1 MCVLVVRS
9 GVGAVLVGQGACF
22 TTRVTLMRPMA
33 HAALGRRPRAAAR
46 SALIMTAASSSTA
59 ADETT
64 PAVSYGPHI
73 KIGKKG
79 NVLNPWG
86 FWVMTYSMVL
96 AITGW
101 LYLKIRQMI
110 GVVTLGL
117 LSPSPEHCCWIMHS
131 WCNLVLKLGFSAPK
145 VSGLENLP
153 PKDETILVC
162 AVSAYSGA

>member
-1 MCVLVVRS
+1 MRVLVVRS

-22 TTRVTLMRPMA
+22 APRVTLMRPTA

-46 SALIMTAASSSTA
+46 SALIMAAASSSTA

>member
-1 MCVLVVRS
+1 
-9 GVGAVLVGQGACF
+9 
-22 TTRVTLMRPMA
+22 
-33 HAALGRRPRAAAR
+33 
-46 SALIMTAASSSTA
+46 
-59 ADETT
+59 
-64 PAVSYGPHI
+64 
-73 KIGKKG
+73 
-79 NVLNPWG
+79 
-86 FWVMTYSMVL
+86 MTYSMVL